1 MSSCFFEKM
10 TPFFHSIELQRAKK
24 ELRAGAG
31 FIDFHERKTVLAQG
45 ACTPWNEF
53 LLVYNC

>member
-1 MSSCFFEKM
+1 M

-45 ACTPWNEF
+45 ACTLWNEF